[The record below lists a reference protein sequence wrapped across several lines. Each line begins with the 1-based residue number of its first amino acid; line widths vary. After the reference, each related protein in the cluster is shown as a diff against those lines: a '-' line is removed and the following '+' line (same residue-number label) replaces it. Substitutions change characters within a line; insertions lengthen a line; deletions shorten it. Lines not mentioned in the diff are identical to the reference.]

1 MRRRRSLKRT
11 GNRRS
16 GAVKALRANSVLPKE
31 RADWKA
37 ICVKDNERMYAA
49 RPKIT
54 DLESQA
60 ADLKK
65 KMEDARAVKEQAE
78 AELKTQISGK
88 DKDLASKDGEI
99 AELKHRLQEQVEK
112 NESLEI
118 DLEAEKSK
126 ATTAEEAKRQAEEPR
141 AISSSALNVAQN
153 NYAEVQGVVDTLAS
167 EAEWLRSR
175 GLVLVLPLFNL
186 CFIY

>member
-1 MRRRRSLKRT
+1 
-11 GNRRS
+11 
-16 GAVKALRANSVLPKE
+16 
-31 RADWKA
+31 
-37 ICVKDNERMYAA
+37 
-49 RPKIT
+49 
-54 DLESQA
+54 
-60 ADLKK
+60 
-65 KMEDARAVKEQAE
+65 MEDARAVKEQAE
-78 AELKTQISGK
+78 AELKAQISGK
-88 DKDLASKDGEI
+88 DKDLASKDVEI

-175 GLVLVLPLFNL
+175 ELVLVLPLFNL

>member
-1 MRRRRSLKRT
+1 
-11 GNRRS
+11 
-16 GAVKALRANSVLPKE
+16 
-31 RADWKA
+31 
-37 ICVKDNERMYAA
+37 
-49 RPKIT
+49 
-54 DLESQA
+54 
-60 ADLKK
+60 
-65 KMEDARAVKEQAE
+65 MEDARAVKEQAE
-78 AELKTQISGK
+78 AELKAQISGK